1 MSRSA
6 ICRGSGR
13 PASIR
18 PRAHGS
24 SRIITGTA
32 YDGKA
37 DLRLTSPDT
46 DPKLTLVNATATLDG
61 DNLAITWLTGVPP
74 IEQAKGHLVLTDPDK
89 IEVDLKSARQKVNG
103 GDPIALQNGHITIT
117 GVAHKDQVLTV
128 RLASGS
134 IPSALSLLKE
144 PRLHLLDRH
153 PMDLRSPSG
162 DARINLQA
170 VVPLELNLKADEITV
185 RGSGTRVRTDL
196 TSVVAGRD
204 LDDGNFS
211 FDGDNNHFSLKGTG
225 RVAGIQANIDGMM
238 DFRPGAPDQVT
249 MRLAANGTVTA
260 PALAQAGLDTQG
272 ALSGE
277 AGMNVVLNEYRDGSG
292 EVTADADLTQAGLL
306 VSPLAWRKP
315 VGAAAR
321 ASAHLTLANDKLTAI
336 DRVTIDGTGM
346 QALGAVTVFDGK
358 PDTVRLDRLVL
369 GRTDLKGT
377 IRLPREGPI
386 GIDLA
391 GPALDISAKVLE
403 KPAKRTAA
411 TAERPGPEW
420 SLRARFAQVLLAHNQ
435 FASQVVATADNDGRV
450 YRGLSV
456 VGRTG
461 SGKPIRVQIGRPV
474 GPAAAGPTAGDRA
487 AGDGR
492 PCGRSGRGRSGRAAA
507 GDQRRRR
514 RQHAERARHHE
525 RDPGRRADRRWRVRR
540 YDAGTYSVRDLDP
553 DRLPREPRARAG
565 QVVAGGDTVWPGRCV
580 GRAGPGVFP
589 ADRAVSV

>member
-1 MSRSA
+1 M
-6 ICRGSGR
+6 
-13 PASIR
+13 
-18 PRAHGS
+18 
-24 SRIITGTA
+24 
-32 YDGKA
+32 
-37 DLRLTSPDT
+37 
-46 DPKLTLVNATATLDG
+46 
-61 DNLAITWLTGVPP
+61 
-74 IEQAKGHLVLTDPDK
+74 
-89 IEVDLKSARQKVNG
+89 
-103 GDPIALQNGHITIT
+103 
-117 GVAHKDQVLTV
+117 
-128 RLASGS
+128 
-134 IPSALSLLKE
+134 
-144 PRLHLLDRH
+144 
-153 PMDLRSPSG
+153 
-162 DARINLQA
+162 
-170 VVPLELNLKADEITV
+170 
-185 RGSGTRVRTDL
+185 
-196 TSVVAGRD
+196 
-204 LDDGNFS
+204 
-211 FDGDNNHFSLKGTG
+211 
-225 RVAGIQANIDGMM
+225 AGIQANIDGMM

-336 DRVTIDGTGM
+336 DRVTIDGAGM

-420 SLRARFAQVLLAHNQ
+420 SLRARFAQVLLARNQ

-450 YRGLSV
+450 YRGLLV

-461 SGKPIRVQIGRPV
+461 SGKPIRVQIGQPV

-487 AGDGR
+487 AGDR
-492 PCGRSGRGRSGRAAA
+492 AA
-507 GDQRRRR
+507 GDRAAGDRAAGDRAARRL
-514 RQHAERARHHE
+514 AINVE
-525 RDPGRRADRRWRVRR
+525 
-540 YDAGTYSVRDLDP
+540 DAGSMLNGLDITNAILGGALTVDGAFDDTTPRTYFVRDLDP